1 MPSEGLADLITG
13 CKVGDAQHL
22 TDSWWKPQLGV
33 LFSSPEIMLTNLR
46 GDFDRMIIKQTLFFN
61 CQSKLSGNF
70 CGSLC
75 QCNTISFPTFL
86 AFFSPF
92 YPFKVVGLLAGW
104 WEEQMIALWS
114 GVFWGCSFSFAAC
127 SILSRLMMSL
137 CFPNLQTFPVWVVI
151 AKPKGGN
158 MSWACRD
165 VPSQVFSWLAG
176 HPKDLIHDGN
186 LR

>member
-22 TDSWWKPQLGV
+22 TDSWWKPQLGA

-70 CGSLC
+70 CASLC

-86 AFFSPF
+86 AFFFPLLSFQGGRSASRMVRGTDDCSLIRCFLRMQFLVCSLQHSEQADDESVLPK
-92 YPFKVVGLLAGW
+92 PADLPCVGSDCQAKRGKHVLGL
-104 WEEQMIALWS
+104 QRCPQS
-114 GVFWGCSFSFAAC
+114 SF
-127 SILSRLMMSL
+127 
-137 CFPNLQTFPVWVVI
+137 
-151 AKPKGGN
+151 
-158 MSWACRD
+158 
-165 VPSQVFSWLAG
+165 
-176 HPKDLIHDGN
+176 
-186 LR
+186 